1 MKTFIPK
8 ISETVQSKHATDLF
22 QRIRR
27 PNVFECRFHFLFPS
41 FKTVKIRGTRI
52 HLDPK
57 NRKKMECK
65 YYSTKPGI

>member
-1 MKTFIPK
+1 MKTFIQK
-8 ISETVQSKHATDLF
+8 ISETLQSKHGTDRS
-22 QRIRR
+22 QRIHR

-57 NRKKMECK
+57 NRK
-65 YYSTKPGI
+65 